1 MKKLLF
7 STALALSVLL
17 GNCTQNGDS
26 PQNTAKASTAK
37 VKIYGDKITPEGA
50 LNASEL
56 PKLLAD
62 QDSAK
67 AKVATNVVQVCQAK
81 GCWMEV
87 AVEGHEP
94 MRVTF
99 KNYGF
104 FMPKDIV
111 GKEVVFEG
119 IALKDTVSVADQ
131 RHFAE
136 DAGKSKEEIAA
147 ITSPKPS
154 ITFVASGVQVKE

>member
-1 MKKLLF
+1 MNRLLF
-7 STALALSVLL
+7 TAALALPFLL
-17 GNCTQNGDS
+17 GSCAKKSDAVDS
-26 PQNTAKASTAK
+26 VSQTSEEKVST
-37 VKIYGDKITPEGA
+37 YGKKFISEGA
-50 LNASEL
+50 IAPAEITS
-56 PKLLAD
+56 LLVNK
-62 QDSAK
+62 DSVQ
-67 AKVATNVVQVCQAK
+67 AKVATNVLEVCQAK
-81 GCWMEV
+81 GCWMNV
-87 AVEGHEP
+87 AVEGQEP

-119 IALKDTVSVADQ
+119 VALRDTVSVEDQ

-147 ITSPKPS
+147 NKTPKPS
-154 ITFVASGVQVKE
+154 ITFVANGVQVKQ

>member
-7 STALALSVLL
+7 SAVVVFPLFL
-17 GNCTQNGDS
+17 GSCA
-26 PQNTAKASTAK
+26 QNTETAPTESTASPVK
-37 VKIYGDKITPEGA
+37 VSTYGNKITSEGA
-50 LNASEL
+50 ISAAEL
-56 PKLLAD
+56 PKLLTN
-62 QDSAK
+62 QDSAQ
-67 AKVATNVVQVCQAK
+67 AKVASNVLDVCQAK

-87 AVEGHEP
+87 AVQGQEP
-94 MRVTF
+94 MRVSF

-119 IALKDTVSVADQ
+119 VALRDTVSVADQ

-147 ITSPKPS
+147 ITAPKPS
-154 ITFVASGVQVKE
+154 ITFVATGVQVKD

>member
-7 STALALSVLL
+7 PAALAFSVLL
-17 GNCTQNGDS
+17 GNCAQNS
-26 PQNTAKASTAK
+26 EKPKATASLPPAK
-37 VKIYGDKITPEGA
+37 VKIYGDTLEAKGA
-50 LNASEL
+50 IDAAEL
-56 PKLLAD
+56 PKLLVN
-62 QDSAK
+62 QDSAQ
-67 AKVATNVVQVCQAK
+67 AKVATKVLEVCQAK

-87 AVEGHEP
+87 DVKGQNP

-119 IALKDTVSVADQ
+119 VALKDTVSVADQ

-136 DAGKSKEEIAA
+136 DAVKSKEEIAA
-147 ITSPKPS
+147 ITAPKPS
-154 ITFVASGVQVKE
+154 ITFIATGVQVKE